1 MNTENFQVL
10 NGWLRRSKEKNNT
23 SFKTVSGESKSVI
36 LEMVNMWSETSLPTL
51 LSNYDI
57 KDIYNTNEF
66 FYQCIPNKTYQL
78 KSEKSYWGK
87 LSKIGITGMARANAM
102 GNKLSMLVIGKGP
115 RIHDASK
122 CQVFRLALQK
132 STKSLDGWETV

>member
-36 LEMVNMWSETSLPTL
+36 PEMVNMWSETSLPTL

-57 KDIYNTNEF
+57 KDIYARMNF
-66 FYQCIPNKTYQL
+66 FISVFQI
-78 KSEKSYWGK
+78 K
-87 LSKIGITGMARANAM
+87 LTS
-102 GNKLSMLVIGKGP
+102 
-115 RIHDASK
+115 
-122 CQVFRLALQK
+122 
-132 STKSLDGWETV
+132 